1 MLLFLLSLG
10 GIPFVAGFWAKLYV
24 FWAAA
29 ERGLYWLVLLGA
41 VLTVVALFYYLLV
54 AKRMYIDAPDR
65 RDPVPVAPLLH
76 VLHLPLRAGVV
87 VMASIRSRWSSPPS
101 APSARCSRGRGLISN
116 PREDSGLG
124 RRRFCLTIMQGLGV
138 AEGMVLFGCSSAG
151 RHGSTN
157 GSKSVEPE
165 AIRSVMT
172 RVADAQLE
180 RLAEYPPDDW
190 IVAPFWVGLLTF
202 APLSRTPARYFES
215 ARANG
220 RRNGWQPG
228 PEPFLADDLAITQS
242 YFLLYAV
249 DRDRAEIAPALA
261 RFDVLLGQRFDESL
275 EFSHDTAERE
285 WVWCDALFMAPPALA
300 LASHATG
307 DPRYRELM
315 QRLWWKTT
323 DFLYDR
329 ETQLYFRDSR
339 FFGQR
344 AGNGAKVFW
353 SRGNGWVLA
362 GLARVLQYSPRTTRG
377 AGASRLCFGRWRRRS
392 PPSSVRTAT
401 GARACSTPTAGRHRK
416 QVAPRSSPTRSP
428 GRQRG
433 SARARALRPAVR
445 KGWAALVRA
454 VQPDGRLG
462 YVQRPDDRPAGAEP
476 DHTEPYGTG
485 AFLLAGSEFYRLA
498 VHAGQ

>member
-1 MLLFLLSLG
+1 
-10 GIPFVAGFWAKLYV
+10 
-24 FWAAA
+24 
-29 ERGLYWLVLLGA
+29 
-41 VLTVVALFYYLLV
+41 
-54 AKRMYIDAPDR
+54 
-65 RDPVPVAPLLH
+65 
-76 VLHLPLRAGVV
+76 
-87 VMASIRSRWSSPPS
+87 
-101 APSARCSRGRGLISN
+101 
-116 PREDSGLG
+116 
-124 RRRFCLTIMQGLGV
+124 MQGLVGI
-138 AEGMVLFGCSSAG
+138 AEGVFLLGCSPPG
-151 RHGSTN
+151 RVGSTI
-157 GSKSVEPE
+157 GSVSESVEPE
-165 AIRSVMT
+165 AVRSVMT
-172 RVADAQLE
+172 RVADSQIE
-180 RLAEYPPDDW
+180 RPAEYPPYDW

-202 APLSRTPARYFES
+202 APLSRTPARYLES

-261 RFDVLLGQRFDESL
+261 RFDALLGERFDESL
-275 EFSHDTAERE
+275 EFSHDTALRE

-329 ETQLYFRDSR
+329 ETQLYYRDSR

-344 AGNGAKVFW
+344 ERNGAKVFW

-362 GLARVLQYSPRTTRG
+362 GLARVLQY
-377 AGASRLCFGRWRRRS
+377 F
-392 PPSSVRTAT
+392 PPDD
-401 GARACSTPTAGRHRK
+401 
-416 QVAPRSSPTRSP
+416 P
-428 GRQRG
+428 GRGRFEALFRAMAAKVAALQRPNG
-433 SARARALRPAVR
+433 YWCASLLDPDSWPTPETSGTAFFTYALAWGVNEGLLEQGRYDSAVR

-462 YVQRPDDRPAGAEP
+462 YVQRPGDRPAGAEP

-485 AFLLAGSEFYRLA
+485 AFLLAGSEVYRRA
-498 VHAGQ
+498 VRAGQ